1 MRELEDFN
9 NTVKKLNN
17 YVTLN
22 NFDAFDVLQVM
33 KDLRRLQNDIENNLM
48 TRLFPNSDKEGK

>member
-33 KDLRRLQNDIENNLM
+33 KDLRRLQNDIESNLM
-48 TRLFPNSDKEGK
+48 TRLFPNSNKEGK